1 MPGKNEPKL
10 TDATLQK
17 LCDTI
22 GDTATGLT
30 GREIGRYLSER
41 SIADPHP
48 GMTKRD
54 RLFEALR
61 AKQNEDRCANN
72 VLAFIKKVMDP
83 VLYVD
88 QQERFESRRS
98 ALNVVL
104 AFSGI
109 VLDEKGRLRRSVQAR
124 TISEAAAAARMS
136 R

>member
-1 MPGKNEPKL
+1 
-10 TDATLQK
+10 
-17 LCDTI
+17 
-22 GDTATGLT
+22 
-30 GREIGRYLSER
+30 
-41 SIADPHP
+41 
-48 GMTKRD
+48 MTKRD

-109 VLDEKGRLRRSVQAR
+109 CAGREG
-124 TISEAAAAARMS
+124 EAT
-136 R
+136 